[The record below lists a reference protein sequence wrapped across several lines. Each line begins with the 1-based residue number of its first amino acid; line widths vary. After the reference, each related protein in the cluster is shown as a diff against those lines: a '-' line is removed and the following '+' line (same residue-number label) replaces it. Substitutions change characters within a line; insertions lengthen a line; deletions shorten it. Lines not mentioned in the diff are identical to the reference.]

1 MPHFVFDCSQNILE
15 QQAPEKIMQ
24 TIFETANGTG
34 LFKPADI
41 KVRINPFQYYTVG
54 NETND
59 FIHIFGNIMEGRN
72 TEQKANLSRQIILA
86 LKPLFPNVSI
96 LSINIRDFE
105 KASYCNKN
113 MV

>member
-1 MPHFVFDCSQNILE
+1 MPHFVLDCSQNILE

-24 TIFETANGTG
+24 LVFEAANATE

-41 KVRINPFQYYTVG
+41 KVRINPFQHYTVG
-54 NETND
+54 NEVDD

-72 TEQKANLSRQIILA
+72 TAQKANLSKQIILA
-86 LKPLFPNVSI
+86 LKPLFPNIPI

-105 KASYCNKN
+105 KASYCNKT